1 MSESVFDKI
10 NKLSNERKPRELKRL
25 EEWQKKLIIE
35 YYPAVDYEELMEFF
49 DAPKSTISGIAR
61 RSGVQRFRGKAD
73 KEKYLK
79 KRKPLRV
86 RAKELEMAYQDKL
99 DAIQEKEEQERI
111 AKELQDEKKRQ
122 ARLKKIGKIVDGYDD
137 EALRLLAEAIT
148 KEQVKEY
155 RKLLEEKG
163 SSDLNEEIEIVEDW
177 FVNSSFC
184 LLDGNYIIEECRR
197 VVSLADKERA

>member
-10 NKLSNERKPRELKRL
+10 NNLSNERKPRELKRL

-61 RSGVQRFRGKAD
+61 RSGAKRFRGKAD

-122 ARLKKIGKIVDGYDD
+122 ARLKKIEKIVDGYED
-137 EALRLLAEAIT
+137 ESLLRLSEAVT
-148 KEQVKEY
+148 KELIKEY
-155 RKLLEEKG
+155 KKLLKDG
-163 SSDLNEEIEIVEDW
+163 SPYMKQEIETLEDW
-177 FVNSSFC
+177 FLNSSLC
-184 LLDGNYIIEECRR
+184 LLDGNYIIEECRK
-197 VVSLADKERA
+197 VVNLANKERA